1 MAPNNLPGLLSRLA
15 VAAALF
21 VGIPTGL
28 LAQGSEE
35 QREAC
40 TPDAFRLCTSAMPD
54 AGRVENCLR
63 NAGPRLSPACYAV
76 FFPPALPDQVQA
88 ARGQGASPRTS
99 MSAHARGAPTS
110 QMRAVPRRGDND
122 DND

>member
-1 MAPNNLPGLLSRLA
+1 MAPNNLPGLA
-15 VAAALF
+15 VAVALF
-21 VGIPTGL
+21 VGIPSGL

-54 AGRVENCLR
+54 ARRVEDCLR
-63 NAGPRLSPACYAV
+63 GAGPRLSPACYAV
-76 FFPPALPDQVQA
+76 FYPPAPPDQEQMTRRQVPPPRPRMSVHAQAPTPQVQA
-88 ARGQGASPRTS
+88 PSPR
-99 MSAHARGAPTS
+99 
-110 QMRAVPRRGDND
+110 VDDD